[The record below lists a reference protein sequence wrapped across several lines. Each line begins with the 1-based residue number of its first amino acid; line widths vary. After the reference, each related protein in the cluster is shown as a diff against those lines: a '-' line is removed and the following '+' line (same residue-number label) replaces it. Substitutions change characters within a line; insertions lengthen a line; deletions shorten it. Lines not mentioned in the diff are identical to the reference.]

1 MARWGTRLL
10 PAQAEE
16 ADMAK
21 SGDKPKKE
29 AKKPKADK
37 AAKPVATG
45 GFSGGSLKPGAGKK
59 DK

>member
-1 MARWGTRLL
+1 
-10 PAQAEE
+10 
-16 ADMAK
+16 MAK

-45 GFSGGSLKPGAGKK
+45 SFLGGSLKPGAGKK

>member
-1 MARWGTRLL
+1 
-10 PAQAEE
+10 
-16 ADMAK
+16 MAK

-37 AAKPVATG
+37 APKPVAG
-45 GFSGGSLKPGAGKK
+45 GGLMGGSLKPGVGKK